1 MYVEETDEY
10 KLYEVESMAALNN
23 ENCTKII
30 RTQSQVYKTYYCVA
44 FSGKLKFG
52 LIGEGHGI
60 PPHVES
66 VSDDQYIISL
76 DDKLYVVN
84 SRIGDI
90 SFKILDS
97 LIFDILFYVDSIVII
112 CELDVYSF
120 CIKKNSLQLN
130 WLANIEDIVTGY
142 KLTGK
147 QLFIE
152 SKEAMAVIDLSNGY
166 LNRVGK

>member
-1 MYVEETDEY
+1 MYLEETDEY
-10 KLYEVESMAALNN
+10 KLYEVESMTALNN
-23 ENCTKII
+23 ENCIKII

-60 PPHVES
+60 PPHVERL
-66 VSDDQYIISL
+66 SDHYIISL

-84 SRIGDI
+84 SQIGDI
-90 SFKILDS
+90 TFKVLDS
-97 LIFDILFYVDSIVII
+97 LIFDILFYADSIAII

-130 WLANIEDIVTGY
+130 WLTNIEDVVTGY
-142 KLTGK
+142 KLTEK

-152 SKEAMAVIDLSNGY
+152 SKEAMAAIDLSNGY
-166 LNRVGK
+166 LNRLGK

>member
-30 RTQSQVYKTYYCVA
+30 RTQSQVYKTYYCVV
-44 FSGKLKFG
+44 FPSKLKLG
-52 LIGEGHGI
+52 LVGEGHGI
-60 PPHVES
+60 PPHAERL
-66 VSDDQYIISL
+66 SDYYIISL

-84 SRIGDI
+84 SQIGDI
-90 SFKILDS
+90 TFKILDS
-97 LIFDILFYVDSIVII
+97 LIFDILFYDDSIVII

-120 CIKKNSLQLN
+120 RIKKNSLQLN
-130 WLANIEDIVTGY
+130 WLVNIEDIVTGY

-152 SKEAMAVIDLSNGY
+152 SEEAKAVVKLSNGY
-166 LNRVGK
+166 LNWGSE

>member
-1 MYVEETDEY
+1 MYLEETDEY
-10 KLYEVESMAALNN
+10 KLYEVESMTALNN

-30 RTQSQVYKTYYCVA
+30 RTQSQVYKTYYCVE
-44 FSGKLKFG
+44 FSSKLKFG
-52 LIGEGHGI
+52 LIGEGNGI
-60 PPHVES
+60 PPHVERL
-66 VSDDQYIISL
+66 SDHYIISL

-84 SRIGDI
+84 SQIGDI
-90 SFKILDS
+90 TFKVLDS
-97 LIFDILFYVDSIVII
+97 LIFDILFYADSIAII

-130 WLANIEDIVTGY
+130 WVANIEDIVTGY

-152 SKEAMAVIDLSNGY
+152 SEEARAVIELSNGY